1 MTIDKK
7 YIDDFINISS
17 KAALASSYLVGK
29 KDKIAADQAA
39 VDSMRTELNKI
50 DMNGQVVIGEGSL
63 DEAPMLY
70 TGELLGN
77 KTGPAFDIAVDPL
90 EGTNFAANNLPGA
103 ISVIAIAEKG
113 NLFNAPET
121 YMEKIATGKIEK
133 NLIDLDN
140 SITKNIS
147 NLADF
152 MNKDISSITAC
163 IMDRPRH
170 KNMIEELKRLKVK
183 IKLITDG
190 DVLGALYV
198 SDPKY
203 NVDIFLGIGGGPE
216 GVLAASALDAY
227 NCHFQGRFIFDNDND
242 INDAKKMG
250 ITDLNKKYELNEI
263 VKGDSIFCA
272 TGITTSNV
280 LSGIDINKDNYTS
293 ETLVTHK
300 NSNYKEIVKR
310 TNPIKGWFLSQVKS
324 GNKKKI
330 TEI

>member
-7 YIDDFINISS
+7 YIDHFINVSS

-29 KDKIAADQAA
+29 KDKNAADQAA
-39 VDSMRTELNKI
+39 VDSMRYELNKI
-50 DMNGQVVIGEGSL
+50 DMNGEVVIGEGSL

-77 KTGPAFDIAVDPL
+77 KNGPKFDIAVDPL

-103 ISVIAIAEKG
+103 ISVIAVAEEG

-121 YMEKIATGKIEK
+121 YMDKIATGKVEK
-133 NLIDLDN
+133 GLIDLDY
-140 SITKNIS
+140 SIEKNMT
-147 NLADF
+147 NLADY
-152 MNKDISSITAC
+152 MKKDISSLTAC

-170 KNMIEELKRLKVK
+170 KKTIDELKKLKVNL
-183 IKLITDG
+183 KLITDG

-227 NCHFQGRFIFDNDND
+227 NCHFQGRFIFDNDKD
-242 INDAKKMG
+242 INEAKKMG
-250 ITDLNKKYELNEI
+250 ITDINRKYELNELI
-263 VKGDSIFCA
+263 KGDSIFCA
-272 TGITTSNV
+272 TGITSSNV
-280 LSGIDINKDNYTS
+280 LSGIKIIDKSYVS

-300 NSNYKEIVKR
+300 SSNYIEI
-310 TNPIKGWFLSQVKS
+310 IKNTSLI
-324 GNKKKI
+324 N
-330 TEI
+330 E

>member
-1 MTIDKK
+1 MAIDNK
-7 YIDDFINISS
+7 YINQFIKVSS

-39 VDSMRTELNKI
+39 VDSMRYELNKI
-50 DMNGQVVIGEGSL
+50 DMCAEIVIGEGSL

-77 KTGPAFDIAVDPL
+77 KKGPSFDIAVDPL

-121 YMEKIATGKIEK
+121 YMDKIATGKIEK
-133 NLIDLDN
+133 GLIDLDYPLK
-140 SITKNIS
+140 KNIS
-147 NLADF
+147 NLAEF

-163 IMDRPRH
+163 ILDRPRH
-170 KNMIEELKRLKVK
+170 KKIIDELKTLGVK

-227 NCHFQGRFIFDNDND
+227 DCHFQGRFIFDNDKD

-250 ITDLNKKYELNEI
+250 ITDLNKKYELHEI

-272 TGITTSNV
+272 TGITSSNV
-280 LSGIDINKDNYTS
+280 LSGIDINNNNYTS

-300 NSNYKEIVKR
+300 NSNFKKIIKR
-310 TNPIKGWFLSQVKS
+310 TNPIK
-324 GNKKKI
+324 
-330 TEI
+330 E

>member
-1 MTIDKK
+1 MSIDKK
-7 YIDDFINISS
+7 YIEKLINVSS

-39 VDSMRTELNKI
+39 VDSMRFELNKI
-50 DMNGQVVIGEGSL
+50 NMNGVVVIGEGSL

-77 KTGPAFDIAVDPL
+77 KNGPTFDIAVDPL

-121 YMEKIATGKIEK
+121 YMDKIATAKVENG
-133 NLIDLDN
+133 LIDLDY
-140 SITKNIS
+140 SIKKNIS

-152 MNKDISSITAC
+152 MNKDIISMTAC

-170 KNMIEELKRLKVK
+170 EEIIKELKTLGVK

-203 NVDIFLGIGGGPE
+203 DVDIFLGIGGGPE

-227 NCHFQGRFIFDNDND
+227 DCHFQGRFIFDNDKD
-242 INDAKKMG
+242 ISDAKKMG
-250 ITDLNKKYELNEI
+250 ISDLNKKYELNEI
-263 VKGDSIFCA
+263 IKGDSIFCA

-280 LSGIDINKDNYTS
+280 LSGIEVSDNNYIS

-300 NSNYKEIVKR
+300 SSNFKKIIER
-310 TNPIKGWFLSQVKS
+310 TNPLK
-324 GNKKKI
+324 
-330 TEI
+330 E